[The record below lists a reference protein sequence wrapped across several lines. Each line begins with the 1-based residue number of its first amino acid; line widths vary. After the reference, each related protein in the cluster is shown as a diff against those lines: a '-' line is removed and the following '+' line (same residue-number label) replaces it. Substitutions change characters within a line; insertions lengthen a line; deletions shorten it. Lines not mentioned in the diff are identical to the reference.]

1 MGQAGYIIQ
10 CLHIERRPRR
20 LIFVFFLLLV
30 AEHGIQFSVYPDV
43 LNTSGDWT
51 KVYWNYVPNPS
62 TGDWVGL
69 FLVANNTSV
78 IDPKHHAPTKYQ
90 VSQSGSSGM
99 V

>member
-1 MGQAGYIIQ
+1 MFFLFFTFFFIY
-10 CLHIERRPRR
+10 L
-20 LIFVFFLLLV
+20 LFFLLLLF
-30 AEHGIQFSVYPDV
+30 AEHSIQFSVYPDV

-51 KVYWNYVPNPS
+51 KVYWNYVPSPS

-69 FLVANNTSV
+69 FLVADNTSM

-90 VSQSGSSGM
+90 VSPSGSSGM